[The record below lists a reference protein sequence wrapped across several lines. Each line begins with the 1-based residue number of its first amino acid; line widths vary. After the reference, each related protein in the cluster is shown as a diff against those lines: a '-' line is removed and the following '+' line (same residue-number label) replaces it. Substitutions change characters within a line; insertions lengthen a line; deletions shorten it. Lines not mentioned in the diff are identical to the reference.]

1 MGKLTTTNLADE
13 SLDLDERRGKKER
26 KKKKKKKKNC
36 EHSTAIQIGSSYDFN
51 KRERKEKQGGRGCG
65 IRVEAECI

>member
-13 SLDLDERRGKKER
+13 SLDLDERRGQ
-26 KKKKKKKKNC
+26 KKKKRKKNC
-36 EHSTAIQIGSSYDFN
+36 EHSTAIQVDSSYDFN

-65 IRVEAECI
+65 MRVEAECI